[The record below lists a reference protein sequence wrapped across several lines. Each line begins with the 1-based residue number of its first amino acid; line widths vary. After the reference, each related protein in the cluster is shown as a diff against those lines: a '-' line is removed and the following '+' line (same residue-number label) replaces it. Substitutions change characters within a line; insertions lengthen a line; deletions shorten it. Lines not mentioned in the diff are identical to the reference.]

1 MTEGGSDIMKKS
13 IIAGMMAAITIGAT
27 AGGIATFS
35 AAQEDAQLLLPDQ
48 GSPHPG
54 EGPQARH

>member
-35 AAQEDAQLLLPDQ
+35 AAQEDAQLQL
-48 GSPHPG
+48 S
-54 EGPQARH
+54 